1 MENNASKE
9 EFIKR
14 QRARLTY
21 LQSIRLNQSGNRVEL
36 SNPKSIISKAVKQQ
50 YPDLSHD
57 EVQKTTRELV
67 LAPNNS
73 WIKVGEQEIAVED
86 LQFKIAESIELLNS
100 ETDSQQ
106 EYFGWFED
114 CAKILHNM
122 NDGYITD
129 SDLRERN
136 DWLDD
141 SYIREAELMTCMG
154 LYRNS
159 TFPEAKQ
166 KYDQIYNKLVK
177 LRQLRNAIKDSTR
190 SESDDQK
197 KREEALFHT
206 IDPQRV
212 AQYAMA
218 INEFQQH
225 DPYWNLPKS
234 KLRGLHMF
242 RGYDDELDGEYDYF
256 YGRFEPDHDQ
266 TKNPPK
272 RSAFPFM
279 DKLKEYILFH
289 WDDEN
294 DDSASRSRAEEL
306 RQRQSAAST
315 QNKDEIQ
322 SRILAL
328 RLRRHDAN
336 SNVEK
341 HIKSFIAARF
351 RNLSSSRTR

>member
-1 MENNASKE
+1 MENTTPKE
-9 EFIKR
+9 ELIKR
-14 QRARLTY
+14 QRARLAY
-21 LQSIRLNQSGNRVEL
+21 LKSIRLNQDGNRVEL
-36 SNPKSIISKAVKQQ
+36 SNPRSIISKAVKQE

-73 WIKVGEQEIAVED
+73 RIQVGKQEVPVED

-100 ETDSQQ
+100 ETNSQQ

-114 CAKILHNM
+114 CSRILYNM
-122 NDGYITD
+122 NDGYVTD

-141 SYIREAELMTCMG
+141 SYTREAELMTCLG
-154 LYRNS
+154 LYKNS
-159 TFPEAKQ
+159 TFPEARQ

-177 LRQLRNAIKDSTR
+177 LRQLRNAIKDSTGAV
-190 SESDDQK
+190 SDEK
-197 KREEALFHT
+197 KDREEAMFRVL
-206 IDPQRV
+206 DPQKV
-212 AQYAMA
+212 AQCAMV
-218 INEFQQH
+218 ISEFQQH

-242 RGYDDELDGEYDYF
+242 RGYDDDLDGEYDYF
-256 YGRFEPDHDQ
+256 YGRYEPDHDPSQ
-266 TKNPPK
+266 NPPK
-272 RSAFPFM
+272 RVGFPFM

-289 WDDEN
+289 WDDKST
-294 DDSASRSRAEEL
+294 DSASHSRAEEF
-306 RQRQSAAST
+306 RQRQSDNAT

-351 RNLSSSRTR
+351 RNLSGSRTK